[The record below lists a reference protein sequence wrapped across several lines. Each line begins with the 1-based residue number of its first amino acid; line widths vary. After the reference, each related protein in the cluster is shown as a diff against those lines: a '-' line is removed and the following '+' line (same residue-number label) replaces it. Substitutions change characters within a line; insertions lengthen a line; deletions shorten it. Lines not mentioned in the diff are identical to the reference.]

1 MTAVTP
7 KEAAEWIQ
15 VDEEEIQWMREEINT
30 GKADQATW
38 QSLGLSLLG
47 LGRALFLHG
56 DPLERVRETFREAG
70 KAFERTFIMAYDKSS
85 PLYLGRRSDPT
96 TVTDTTALDGLNAAL
111 MAGDFQLARQLAKWV
126 PQEPTDPSTPAET
139 KLYTRGLQHLLLGKP
154 DKAKDLVDQ
163 VLRKHGNKLPKKGGY
178 ARNYFTLCSALA
190 GLLDK
195 DEVKFNEGLRQQAEF
210 YKAIAHGENQD
221 TAEEHLC
228 DHLVALG
235 NLGAEYEV
243 EVTGEVPFL
252 PRELLLPVGEPQ
264 R

>member
-1 MTAVTP
+1 MSAVTP
-7 KEAAEWIQ
+7 EEAAEWIQ
-15 VDEEEIQWMREEINT
+15 VDEEEIQWMREEIDA

-56 DPLERVRETFREAG
+56 DPLDKVRDTFREAG
-70 KAFERTFIMAYDKSS
+70 QALERPFLMAYDKSS
-85 PLYLGRRSDPT
+85 PLYLGRKSDPT
-96 TVTDTTALDGLNAAL
+96 TVTDGSAIDGLNAAL
-111 MAGDFQLARQLAKWV
+111 MAGDFQLARQVAKWV
-126 PQEPTDPSTPAET
+126 PAEPADPSTPAEV
-139 KLYTRGLQHLLLGKP
+139 KLYTRGLQKLLLGQP
-154 DKAKDLVDQ
+154 AQARDLVGQ
-163 VLRKHGNKLPKKGGY
+163 VLRKHGDKPPKKGGY
-178 ARNYFTLCSALA
+178 ARNFYTLCAALA

-195 DEVKFNEGLRQQAEF
+195 DEVKFNEALRQQAEF
-210 YKAIAHGENQD
+210 YNALAHGENQD

-235 NLGAEYEV
+235 NLGAEYEL